1 MQVSMKPRRTH
12 VSLILAASV
21 SFASAAQ
28 ADFKDVIAA
37 RFSSRADYIIVNLPP
52 RPGAWPGAI
61 LTYNMHFPAKA
72 GDRNDP
78 ASRRGD
84 KAVISAED
92 GFHLDA
98 NSKASVW
105 GSLKVPQSVGDSADV
120 VMSFADAQALEME
133 PRDLAR
139 RIESA
144 EAASAAARRGQ
155 MPLVIRR
162 AYVGTPFITVSRKAN
177 ASQEDWAKVKAGLEA
192 SARGASVGDAVTYP
206 AGEPFAFAFE
216 ADQINFDPGELAKGA
231 TKVTFAPL
239 PAQLFAAREQESDR
253 ALAAAESAISAITGL
268 SAREVEQKWIFIDA
282 AKASV
287 PSAAAPG
294 PAGGPAQAAAPVA
307 VVPAAAPAASTPAP
321 PARPT
326 SIAAAPA
333 RGPAARPANAQRP
346 PPRAQRARKPRPAK
360 HRRR

>member
-1 MQVSMKPRRTH
+1 MKPRRAPI
-12 VSLILAASV
+12 SLIVAASV
-21 SFASAAQ
+21 VFASAAQ

-37 RFSSRADYIIVNLPP
+37 RFSSRADYIILNLPP

-61 LTYNMHFPAKA
+61 LTYNMRFPAKA
-72 GDRNDP
+72 GDPNDP

-84 KAVISAED
+84 KAAISAAE
-92 GFHLDA
+92 GFRLDTS
-98 NSKASVW
+98 SKASVW
-105 GSLKVPQSVGDSADV
+105 GSLKLPPSAGDSAEV
-120 VMSFADAQALEME
+120 VMSFADAQPMEME

-139 RIESA
+139 RIEGA

-162 AYVGTPFITVSRKAN
+162 AYVGTPMITISRKAD
-177 ASQEDWAKVKAGLEA
+177 ASQEAWAKVKAGLD
-192 SARGASVGDAVTYP
+192 ASVRAAEGDAITYP

-216 ADQINFDPGELAKGA
+216 ADQISFDPGELAKGI

-268 SAREVEQKWIFIDA
+268 SAREIEQKWIFIDA
-282 AKASV
+282 AKGSV
-287 PSAAAPG
+287 PAAAAPA
-294 PAGGPAQAAAPVA
+294 PAGSPPQAAAPVA
-307 VVPAAAPAASTPAP
+307 ALPAAAPASTPAP
-321 PARPT
+321 PARPA
-326 SIAAAPA
+326 SSAAAPV
-333 RGPAARPANAQRP
+333 RGPAARPAAQRS

>member
-1 MQVSMKPRRTH
+1 MKPGRGPI
-12 VSLILAASV
+12 SLIVAASV
-21 SFASAAQ
+21 VFASAAQ

-37 RFSSRADYIIVNLPP
+37 RFSSRADYIILNLPP

-61 LTYNMHFPAKA
+61 LTYNMRFPAKA
-72 GDRNDP
+72 GDPNDP

-84 KAVISAED
+84 KAAISAAE
-92 GFHLDA
+92 GFRLDT
-98 NSKASVW
+98 SSRASVW
-105 GSLKVPQSVGDSADV
+105 GSLKLPPSAGDSAEV
-120 VMSFADAQALEME
+120 VMSFADAQPMEME

-139 RIESA
+139 RIEGA

-162 AYVGTPFITVSRKAN
+162 AYVGTPMITISRKADT
-177 ASQEDWAKVKAGLEA
+177 SQEAWAKVKAGLDA
-192 SARGASVGDAVTYP
+192 NARGAEGDAITYP
-206 AGEPFAFAFE
+206 AGEPFPFAFE
-216 ADQINFDPGELAKGA
+216 ADQINFDPGELAKGI

-268 SAREVEQKWIFIDA
+268 SAREIEQKWIFIDA
-282 AKASV
+282 AKGSV
-287 PSAAAPG
+287 PAAPA
-294 PAGGPAQAAAPVA
+294 PAGSPAQAAAPVA
-307 VVPAAAPAASTPAP
+307 ALPAAAAPASTPAP
-321 PARPT
+321 PARPA

-333 RGPAARPANAQRP
+333 RGPAARPATAQRP
-346 PPRAQRARKPRPAK
+346 SPRAQRSRKPRPAK